1 MKKNNIT
8 MKRFTYTILVTVLS
22 VLISGNATAQTIQ
35 IGDLL
40 TFPDGSQGIV
50 VSVDNNMSG
59 WAVDINDLDTTYQ
72 LLSDGNIPTSIQN
85 SGAFASFSVNTWEP
99 EGMTNT
105 EALNAAGS
113 PAAQAVDV
121 EHGWYIPDA
130 EQMQLIYGMAEILKP
145 AFDAAGSG
153 NISNIT
159 KYGRNYWTSSR
170 SNNYFYYL
178 ANTSTTQGGNLAT
191 ATPTTKYYVRR
202 VRDFDQTY
210 VMKKYWESI
219 TDASVLEISSD
230 TSTIK
235 VAPEATTGYRA
246 VIVFNTD
253 TFRVTGT
260 VEVEKCCKLAL
271 NVDSVADE
279 ICGGDGSIFISSTL
293 GTAPVRYSID
303 GGTTWQTDTVFSGL
317 AAGSHQIIALDAEDC
332 TDTVNATIAPHPVP
346 VITVTCPPD
355 ISDTLVFGDC
365 VMNIYPERIG
375 TPTYVHSLEWPM
387 DTSNNIPA
395 GYLFQEGENIIT
407 WVFTDKCGNSDSCEQ
422 KVTIVFPQCPDAVD
436 CEGNMYK
443 GVRIGCDCWTG
454 RNLEST
460 QYSAGGTCVGEIPCI
475 YEYNSERHPDVTTNV
490 ETFGRLY
497 CFEAAIGDSSNN
509 GYGHIQGI
517 CPEGWYLPT
526 PEKYAALYALGADA
540 LKSPNYWIDG
550 GGSNSTDFT
559 WLPAGRWNG
568 ENGRFEGLL
577 SEGYFWA
584 TQDTGSNVKAKAIYL
599 RYDCGETMITETS
612 TGNGYSVRCIKEG
625 GNYKPHVVP
634 IHRTA
639 AVGDVLCS
647 DGSTMSAEDFITSGK
662 TAIGVVTQV
671 DTNNK
676 FGRAIALS
684 GAKNN
689 AAMHWCHSGFST
701 INSLTQTGTT
711 EVALA
716 DMDGV
721 GNTKS
726 MVDKARAQ
734 QNETNL
740 LNTSAYHC
748 MYYDPATFTTGTDSL
763 GWYMPSEGEMQLV
776 YANRSVVNATLSE
789 LQALNSNIS
798 LLFNGAYWTST
809 EYNDTGFDYAWTITT
824 SGEAVARDKWV
835 DFYVRPMIQFTL
847 P

>member
-1 MKKNNIT
+1 MSVFTFCNI
-8 MKRFTYTILVTVLS
+8 S
-22 VLISGNATAQTIQ
+22 AQTVQ
-35 IGDLL
+35 IGDVL
-40 TFPDGSQGIV
+40 TFSDGSQGIV
-50 VSVDNNMSG
+50 VSVDNTNSG
-59 WAVDINDLDTTYQ
+59 WVVDMEDLSNTYQ
-72 LLSDGNIPTSIQN
+72 MLTDGNIPSTIQN
-85 SGAFASFSVNTWEP
+85 SSGFATFATTSWVL
-99 EGMTNT
+99 EGESNT
-105 EALNAAGS
+105 ELLLASGS
-113 PAAQAVDV
+113 PAAQAVGF
-121 EHGWYIPDA
+121 ENGWYIPDA
-130 EQMQLIYGMAEILKP
+130 EQMMKIYAMAVSLQS

-153 NISNIT
+153 NISDII
-159 KYGRNYWTSSR
+159 KYGQIYWTSSR
-170 SNNYFYYL
+170 YNNEFYCL
-178 ANTSTTQGGNLAT
+178 NNNSTTAGGT
-191 ATPTTKYYVRR
+191 VSVSSPTNAYKIRR
-202 VRDFDQTY
+202 VRNFDQSY
-210 VMKKYWESI
+210 NLKAYWKTISHS
-219 TDASVLEISSD
+219 SVIDINSD
-230 TSTIK
+230 TTTITVSPDQIGK
-235 VAPEATTGYRA
+235 YDYKAEV
-246 VIVFNTD
+246 VFNTD
-253 TFRVTGT
+253 TFKLTG
-260 VEVEKCCKLAL
+260 VLDVEKCCELTL
-271 NVDSVADE
+271 SVDSVADE
-279 ICGGDGSIFISSTL
+279 VCGGDGVIFVSTKL
-293 GTAPVRYSID
+293 GTAPIKFSID
-303 GGTTWQTDTVFSGL
+303 GGTTWKSDSVFRNL
-317 AAGSHQIIALDAEDC
+317 AAGNHRIIAVDVEDC
-332 TDTVNATIAPHPVP
+332 TDTIDAVVAPHPVP

-355 ISDTLVFGDC
+355 VSDTLVFGDC

-395 GYLFQEGENIIT
+395 DYLFQEGENIIT
-407 WVFTDKCGNSDSCEQ
+407 WVFTDKCGNSESCEQ
-422 KVTIVFPQCPDAVD
+422 KVTIVFPQCPNAVD
-436 CEGNMYK
+436 CEGNVYK

-460 QYSAGGTCVGEIPCI
+460 QYSAGGTCVNEIPCV
-475 YEYNSERHPDVTTNV
+475 YEYNSDRHPDVATNV

-497 CFEAAIGDSSNN
+497 CFEAAIGDSADN

-550 GGSNSTDFT
+550 GGSNSTGFA

-568 ENGRFEGLL
+568 ALGRFEGLL
-577 SEGYFWA
+577 SDGYFWA
-584 TQDTGSNVKAKAIYL
+584 TQDTDSNVKAKAIYL

-689 AAMHWCHSGFST
+689 AAMHWCHSGYST

-726 MVDKARAQ
+726 MVDKARA

-789 LQALNSNIS
+789 LQALNNNIS

-809 EYNDTGFDYAWTITT
+809 EYNDTGFNYAWTITT
-824 SGEAVARDKWV
+824 SGEAAARDKWNN
-835 DFYVRPMIQFTL
+835 FYVRPMIQFTL